1 MPLRSLSF
9 LLAWVLLSTV
19 QVEQCHQGQCGPSR
33 RPPVQRI
40 VQAFPS
46 AQACEQVRGSMQQEA
61 RASQQLVQE
70 MVATKTPQTS
80 LRTQVQFQCR
90 ETDSPTTGEQVR

>member
-1 MPLRSLSF
+1 MPLIGVHL
-9 LLAWVLLSTV
+9 LLAWVLLSEV
-19 QVEQCHQGQCGPSR
+19 RVEQCHQGECVPSK

-40 VQAFPS
+40 VKVFAS
-46 AQACEQVRGSMQQEA
+46 APACEQVRGQMQREA
-61 RASQQLVQE
+61 GASQQLVQE
-70 MVATKTPQTS
+70 IIAAKTPQTF